1 MSAQDPLR
9 VSMASKCFYG
19 IPGCV
24 NEWSPIRM
32 PSLGLFSF
40 CVCVLS
46 DPDVLIFVLSLLDF
60 ISLSSLRSLLVLE
73 QEQKKAVHLDGREVG
88 RNQKD

>member
-1 MSAQDPLR
+1 MSGLRFGCLPLG
-9 VSMASKCFYG
+9 SSSA
-19 IPGCV
+19 CV
-24 NEWSPIRM
+24 
-32 PSLGLFSF
+32 F
-40 CVCVLS
+40 LS
-46 DPDVLIFVLSLLDF
+46 DPNVLIFVLSLLDF